1 MGSAKRAVRC
11 LIRKKSKTVIL
22 FLVLL
27 ISEAMILST
36 GIILKASNEARSE
49 LQKKTKTKILA
60 GIVENNNPI
69 TMEEINKIQELKGI
83 DRINKNTTL
92 PIYPSN
98 FQAVTENQNTNTEN
112 LQVRLVG
119 YDDLKLDG
127 AFAESEVRLVKGKYP
142 KDKNEVVVNQMLAE
156 FNKLEIGDTL
166 TVETDDGK
174 KIEGVISGY
183 YLSGLERKQSKEMAA
198 VYRIENTIY
207 AKTETIVKLQ
217 EVRGYESISVYL
229 KKPEELDKIEKEIQN
244 ILGEKAELTKSDMLF
259 RQMKQPL
266 EQVMQV
272 VKLMLYLTLGT
283 SAIVITLL
291 LCMWMRV
298 RKKEIAVYISLGKS
312 KCSILSQLL
321 LESFLVFTIS
331 SVCSIAIGN
340 ILAEKLKDLL
350 FAGKSISALA
360 VKISPQLS
368 DIGIL
373 IICGAVILFIGIGI
387 SVIPVLRTNPKDTLS
402 EMEG

>member
-1 MGSAKRAVRC
+1 ME
-11 LIRKKSKTVIL
+11 KKYC
-22 FLVLL
+22 
-27 ISEAMILST
+27 
-36 GIILKASNEARSE
+36 
-49 LQKKTKTKILA
+49 Q
-60 GIVENNNPI
+60 
-69 TMEEINKIQELKGI
+69 
-83 DRINKNTTL
+83 
-92 PIYPSN
+92 
-98 FQAVTENQNTNTEN
+98 
-112 LQVRLVG
+112 
-119 YDDLKLDG
+119 
-127 AFAESEVRLVKGKYP
+127 
-142 KDKNEVVVNQMLAE
+142 
-156 FNKLEIGDTL
+156 
-166 TVETDDGK
+166 
-174 KIEGVISGY
+174 
-183 YLSGLERKQSKEMAA
+183 
-198 VYRIENTIY
+198 
-207 AKTETIVKLQ
+207 
-217 EVRGYESISVYL
+217 
-229 KKPEELDKIEKEIQN
+229 IQN
-244 ILGEKAELTKSDMLF
+244 IPGEKAELTTSDMLF

-331 SVCSIAIGN
+331 SVFSIAIGN

-350 FAGKSISALA
+350 FAGKNISTLA

-368 DIGIL
+368 DVGIL
-373 IICGAVILFIGIGI
+373 IMSGAMILFIGIGI

>member
-1 MGSAKRAVRC
+1 MGSAKRAVRY

-36 GIILKASNEARSE
+36 GIILKASNEAKSE

-60 GIVENNNPI
+60 GIMENNNPI
-69 TMEEINKIQELKGI
+69 TTEDINRIQDLKGI

-92 PIYPSN
+92 PVYPSN
-98 FQAVTENQNTNTEN
+98 FQTVTENQNTNTEN

-127 AFAESEVRLVKGKYP
+127 AFADSEVRIVKGKYP
-142 KDKNEVVVNQMLAE
+142 KEKNEVLVNQILAE
-156 FNKLEIGDTL
+156 TNKLEIGDVLTL
-166 TVETDDGK
+166 ETDDGK
-174 KIEGVISGY
+174 KLEGVISGY
-183 YLSGLERKQSKEMAA
+183 YLSGSERKQSKEMAS

-207 AKTETIVKLQ
+207 AKTESIITLQ
-217 EVRGYESISVYL
+217 DTSGYESVFVYL
-229 KKPEELDKIEKEIQN
+229 KNPENLEKIEREMKN
-244 ILGEKAELTKSDMLF
+244 ILGDKVELTKSDMLF

-298 RKKEIAVYISLGKS
+298 RKKEIAVYISLGKT

-321 LESFLVFTIS
+321 LESFLVFAAS

-350 FAGKSISALA
+350 FAGKNISTLA

-368 DIGIL
+368 DVGIL
-373 IICGAVILFIGIGI
+373 IMSGAMILFIGGI
-387 SVIPVLRTNPKDTLS
+387 A
-402 EMEG
+402 

>member
-36 GIILKASNEARSE
+36 GIILKASNEAKSE

-174 KIEGVISGY
+174 KIEGDISGY

>member
-36 GIILKASNEARSE
+36 GIILKASNEAKSE
-49 LQKKTKTKILA
+49 LQKKTKTKTLA

>member
-36 GIILKASNEARSE
+36 GIILKASNEAKSE

-60 GIVENNNPI
+60 GIVENNKPI

-83 DRINKNTTL
+83 DRVNKNTTL

>member
-1 MGSAKRAVRC
+1 MGSAKRAVRY

-36 GIILKASNEARSE
+36 GIILKASNEAKSE

-142 KDKNEVVVNQMLAE
+142 KEKNEVVVNQMLAE
-156 FNKLEIGDTL
+156 VNKLEIGDTL

>member
-36 GIILKASNEARSE
+36 GIILKASNEAKSE

-142 KDKNEVVVNQMLAE
+142 KEKNEVVVNQMLAE
-156 FNKLEIGDTL
+156 VNKLEIGDTL

-174 KIEGVISGY
+174 K
-183 YLSGLERKQSKEMAA
+183 
-198 VYRIENTIY
+198 
-207 AKTETIVKLQ
+207 
-217 EVRGYESISVYL
+217 
-229 KKPEELDKIEKEIQN
+229 
-244 ILGEKAELTKSDMLF
+244 
-259 RQMKQPL
+259 
-266 EQVMQV
+266 
-272 VKLMLYLTLGT
+272 
-283 SAIVITLL
+283 
-291 LCMWMRV
+291 
-298 RKKEIAVYISLGKS
+298 
-312 KCSILSQLL
+312 
-321 LESFLVFTIS
+321 
-331 SVCSIAIGN
+331 
-340 ILAEKLKDLL
+340 
-350 FAGKSISALA
+350 
-360 VKISPQLS
+360 
-368 DIGIL
+368 
-373 IICGAVILFIGIGI
+373 
-387 SVIPVLRTNPKDTLS
+387 
-402 EMEG
+402 

>member
-1 MGSAKRAVRC
+1 MLRTRSPRKEKISNCYLHSNSLSNKMDNSLLDVRD
-11 LIRKKSKTVIL
+11 INHKH
-22 FLVLL
+22 
-27 ISEAMILST
+27 
-36 GIILKASNEARSE
+36 
-49 LQKKTKTKILA
+49 
-60 GIVENNNPI
+60 IV
-69 TMEEINKIQELKGI
+69 
-83 DRINKNTTL
+83 
-92 PIYPSN
+92 
-98 FQAVTENQNTNTEN
+98 V
-112 LQVRLVG
+112 
-119 YDDLKLDG
+119 
-127 AFAESEVRLVKGKYP
+127 
-142 KDKNEVVVNQMLAE
+142 
-156 FNKLEIGDTL
+156 EIGDTL

>member
-1 MGSAKRAVRC
+1 MGSAKRAVRY

-36 GIILKASNEARSE
+36 GIILKASNEAKSE

-60 GIVENNNPI
+60 GIMENNNPI
-69 TMEEINKIQELKGI
+69 TTEDINKIQELKGI

-92 PIYPSN
+92 PVYPSN
-98 FQAVTENQNTNTEN
+98 FQTVTENQNTNTEN

-127 AFAESEVRLVKGKYP
+127 AFADSEVRIVKGKYP
-142 KDKNEVVVNQMLAE
+142 KEKNEVLVNQILAE
-156 FNKLEIGDTL
+156 TNKLEIGDVLTL
-166 TVETDDGK
+166 ETDDGK
-174 KIEGVISGY
+174 KLEGVISGY
-183 YLSGLERKQSKEMAA
+183 YLSGSERKQSKGMAS

-207 AKTETIVKLQ
+207 AKTESIITLQ
-217 EVRGYESISVYL
+217 DVSGYESVSVYL
-229 KKPEELDKIEKEIQN
+229 KNPENLEKIEREMKN
-244 ILGEKAELTKSDMLF
+244 ILGEKVELTKSDMLF

-298 RKKEIAVYISLGKS
+298 RKKEIAVYISLGKT

-321 LESFLVFTIS
+321 LESFLVFAAS

-340 ILAEKLKDLL
+340 ILAEKLKGLL
-350 FAGKSISALA
+350 FAGKNISTLA

-368 DIGIL
+368 DVGIL
-373 IICGAVILFIGIGI
+373 IMSGAMILFIGIGI

>member
-36 GIILKASNEARSE
+36 GIILKASNEAKSE

-69 TMEEINKIQELKGI
+69 IMEEINKIQELKGI

-142 KDKNEVVVNQMLAE
+142 KEKNEVVVNQMLAE

-229 KKPEELDKIEKEIQN
+229 KKPEDLDKIEKEIQN

-331 SVCSIAIGN
+331 SVFSIAIGN

-350 FAGKSISALA
+350 FAGKNISTLA

-368 DIGIL
+368 DVGIL
-373 IICGAVILFIGIGI
+373 IMSGAMILFIGIGI

>member
-1 MGSAKRAVRC
+1 MGSAKRAVRY

-36 GIILKASNEARSE
+36 GIILKASNEAKSE

-60 GIVENNNPI
+60 GIMENNNPI
-69 TMEEINKIQELKGI
+69 TTEDINKIQKLKGI
-83 DRINKNTTL
+83 DKINKNATL
-92 PIYPSN
+92 SAYPTN
-98 FQAVTENQNTNTEN
+98 FQTVTENQNTNTEN

-127 AFAESEVRLVKGKYP
+127 AFAESEIRIVKGKYP
-142 KDKNEVVVNQMLAE
+142 KEKNEVVINQILAE
-156 FNKLEIGDTL
+156 TNKLEIGDTV
-166 TVETDDGK
+166 TFETDGGK
-174 KIEGVISGY
+174 KMDGVISGY
-183 YLSGLERKQSKEMAA
+183 YLSGSERNQSKEMAS

-207 AKTETIVKLQ
+207 TKTESIAALQ
-217 EVRGYESISVYL
+217 EISGYERISVYL
-229 KKPEELDKIEKEIQN
+229 KNPENLEKIEGEMAN
-244 ILGEKAELTKSDMLF
+244 ILGEKVELTKSDMLF

-272 VKLMLYLTLGT
+272 VSLMLYLTLGT

-291 LCMWMRV
+291 LCMWMRG
-298 RKKEIAVYISLGKS
+298 RMKEIAVYISLGKN

-321 LESFLVFTIS
+321 LESFLVFAVS
-331 SVCSIAIGN
+331 SVSAVVIGN
-340 ILAEKLKDLL
+340 ILAEKLKGVL
-350 FAGKSISALA
+350 FAGKSISTLA
-360 VKISPQLS
+360 IEISPHLS
-368 DIGIL
+368 DIGML
-373 IICGAVILFIGIGI
+373 IMSGAMILFIGIGI

-402 EMEG
+402 DMEG

>member
-1 MGSAKRAVRC
+1 MGSAKRAVRY

-36 GIILKASNEARSE
+36 GIILKASNEAKSE

-60 GIVENNNPI
+60 GIMENNNPI
-69 TMEEINKIQELKGI
+69 TTEDINRIQDLKGI

-92 PIYPSN
+92 PVYPSN
-98 FQAVTENQNTNTEN
+98 FQTVTENQNTNTEN
-112 LQVRLVG
+112 LQVRLFG

-127 AFAESEVRLVKGKYP
+127 AFADSEVRIVKGKYP
-142 KDKNEVVVNQMLAE
+142 KEKNEVLVNQILAE
-156 FNKLEIGDTL
+156 TNKLEIGDVLTL
-166 TVETDDGK
+166 ETDDGK
-174 KIEGVISGY
+174 KLEGVISGY
-183 YLSGLERKQSKEMAA
+183 YLSGSERKQSKEMAS

-207 AKTETIVKLQ
+207 AKTESIITLQ
-217 EVRGYESISVYL
+217 DASGYESVSVYL
-229 KKPEELDKIEKEIQN
+229 KNPENLEKIEREMKN
-244 ILGEKAELTKSDMLF
+244 ILGDKVELTKSDMLF

-298 RKKEIAVYISLGKS
+298 RKKEIAVYISLGKT

-321 LESFLVFTIS
+321 LESFLVFAAS

-350 FAGKSISALA
+350 FAGKNISTLA
-360 VKISPQLS
+360 VKISPQL
-368 DIGIL
+368 
-373 IICGAVILFIGIGI
+373 
-387 SVIPVLRTNPKDTLS
+387 
-402 EMEG
+402 

>member
-1 MGSAKRAVRC
+1 MGC
-11 LIRKKSKTVIL
+11 LIRKKSKIVIL

-27 ISEAMILST
+27 ISETMILST
-36 GIILKASNEARSE
+36 GIILKASNEAKSE

>member
-1 MGSAKRAVRC
+1 LGSAKRAVRC

-36 GIILKASNEARSE
+36 GIILKASNEAKSE

-142 KDKNEVVVNQMLAE
+142 KEKNEVVVNQMLAE
-156 FNKLEIGDTL
+156 VNKLEIGDTL

>member
-1 MGSAKRAVRC
+1 MGSSKRAVRC

-36 GIILKASNEARSE
+36 GIILKASNEAKSE

-142 KDKNEVVVNQMLAE
+142 KEKNEVVVNQMLAE
-156 FNKLEIGDTL
+156 VNKLEIGDTL

>member
-36 GIILKASNEARSE
+36 GIILKASNEAKSE

-183 YLSGLERKQSKEMAA
+183 YLSGLERKQSKEMEA

>member
-1 MGSAKRAVRC
+1 MGSAKRAVRY

-22 FLVLL
+22 FLVHL

-36 GIILKASNEARSE
+36 GIILKASNEAKSE

-60 GIVENNNPI
+60 GIMENNNPI
-69 TMEEINKIQELKGI
+69 TTEDINRIQDLKGI

-92 PIYPSN
+92 PVYPSN
-98 FQAVTENQNTNTEN
+98 FQTVTENQNTNTEN

-127 AFAESEVRLVKGKYP
+127 AFADSEVRIVKGKYP
-142 KDKNEVVVNQMLAE
+142 KEKNEVLVNQILAE
-156 FNKLEIGDTL
+156 TNKLEIGDVLTL
-166 TVETDDGK
+166 ETDDGK
-174 KIEGVISGY
+174 KLEGVISGY
-183 YLSGLERKQSKEMAA
+183 YLSGSERKQSKEMAS

-207 AKTETIVKLQ
+207 AKTESIITLQ
-217 EVRGYESISVYL
+217 DTSGYESVSVYL
-229 KKPEELDKIEKEIQN
+229 KNPENLEKIEREMKN
-244 ILGEKAELTKSDMLF
+244 VLGDKVELTKSDMLF

-298 RKKEIAVYISLGKS
+298 RKKEIAVYISLGKT

-321 LESFLVFTIS
+321 LESFLVFAAS

-350 FAGKSISALA
+350 FAGKNISTLA

-368 DIGIL
+368 DVGIL
-373 IICGAVILFIGIGI
+373 IMSGAMILFIGIGI
-387 SVIPVLRTNPKDTLS
+387 SVLPVLRTNPKDTLS

>member
-36 GIILKASNEARSE
+36 GIILKASNEAKSE

-127 AFAESEVRLVKGKYP
+127 VFAESEVRLVKGKYP
-142 KDKNEVVVNQMLAE
+142 KEKNEVVVNQMLAE
-156 FNKLEIGDTL
+156 VNKLEIGDTL

>member
-36 GIILKASNEARSE
+36 GIILKASNEAKSE

-142 KDKNEVVVNQMLAE
+142 KEKNEVVVNQMLAE
-156 FNKLEIGDTL
+156 VNKLEIGDTL

-350 FAGKSISALA
+350 FAGKNISTLA

-368 DIGIL
+368 DVGIL

>member
-36 GIILKASNEARSE
+36 GIILKASNEAKSE
-49 LQKKTKTKILA
+49 LQKKTKAKILA

>member
-1 MGSAKRAVRC
+1 MGSAKRAVRY

-36 GIILKASNEARSE
+36 GIILKASNEAKSE

-60 GIVENNNPI
+60 GIMENNNPI
-69 TMEEINKIQELKGI
+69 TKEDINRIQDLKGI

-92 PIYPSN
+92 PVYPSN
-98 FQAVTENQNTNTEN
+98 FQTVTENQNTNTEN

-127 AFAESEVRLVKGKYP
+127 AFADSEVRIVKGKYP
-142 KDKNEVVVNQMLAE
+142 KEKNEVLANQILAE
-156 FNKLEIGDTL
+156 TNKLEIGDVLTL
-166 TVETDDGK
+166 ETDDGK
-174 KIEGVISGY
+174 KLEGVISGY
-183 YLSGLERKQSKEMAA
+183 YLSGSERKQSKEMAS

-207 AKTETIVKLQ
+207 AKTESIITLQ
-217 EVRGYESISVYL
+217 DTSGYESVSVYL
-229 KKPEELDKIEKEIQN
+229 KNPENLEKIEREMKN
-244 ILGEKAELTKSDMLF
+244 ILGDKVELTKSDMLF

-298 RKKEIAVYISLGKS
+298 RKKEIAVYISLGKT

-321 LESFLVFTIS
+321 LESFLVFAAS

-350 FAGKSISALA
+350 FAGKNISTLA

-368 DIGIL
+368 DVGIL
-373 IICGAVILFIGIGI
+373 IMSGAMILFIGIGI
-387 SVIPVLRTNPKDTLS
+387 SVLPVLRTNPKDTLS

>member
-1 MGSAKRAVRC
+1 
-11 LIRKKSKTVIL
+11 
-22 FLVLL
+22 
-27 ISEAMILST
+27 MILST
-36 GIILKASNEARSE
+36 GIILKASNEAKSE

>member
-1 MGSAKRAVRC
+1 MGSAKRAVRY

-36 GIILKASNEARSE
+36 GIILKASNEAKRE
-49 LQKKTKTKILA
+49 LQKKTKTRILA
-60 GIVENNNPI
+60 GIMENNNPI
-69 TMEEINKIQELKGI
+69 TTEDINRIQDLKGI

-92 PIYPSN
+92 PVYPSN
-98 FQAVTENQNTNTEN
+98 FQTVTENQNTNTEN

-127 AFAESEVRLVKGKYP
+127 AFADSEVRIVKGKYP
-142 KDKNEVVVNQMLAE
+142 KEKNEVLVNQILAE
-156 FNKLEIGDTL
+156 TNKLEIGDVLTL
-166 TVETDDGK
+166 ETDDGK
-174 KIEGVISGY
+174 KLEGVISGY
-183 YLSGLERKQSKEMAA
+183 YLSGSERKQSKEMAS

-207 AKTETIVKLQ
+207 AKTESIITLQ
-217 EVRGYESISVYL
+217 DTSGYESVFVYL
-229 KKPEELDKIEKEIQN
+229 KNPENLEKIEREMKN
-244 ILGEKAELTKSDMLF
+244 ILGDKVELTKSDMLF

-298 RKKEIAVYISLGKS
+298 RKKEIAVYISLGKT

-321 LESFLVFTIS
+321 LESFLVFAAS

-350 FAGKSISALA
+350 FAGKNISTLA

-368 DIGIL
+368 DVGIL
-373 IICGAVILFIGIGI
+373 IMSGAMILFIGIGI